1 MQGHLIPKLVSLDHL
16 NKLWA
21 ADHQNSGQIQSFL
34 SASSL
39 AGRAAFKRCMIIL
52 DLVMEGAQGK
62 LIVELHCVWKSNE
75 QTPAM
80 QLHRSCVWLCYCPQ
94 PGEMLLSLVE
104 SFEPR
109 RGCIAASY

>member
-1 MQGHLIPKLVSLDHL
+1 MQGHLIPKLVFPGHL

-21 ADHQNSGQIQSFL
+21 ADHQHSGQVQSFL

-39 AGRAAFKRCMIIL
+39 AGRAAIKRSIIIL
-52 DLVMEGAQGK
+52 DLVMEVAQGK
-62 LIVELHCVWKSNE
+62 LILKLHCVWKSKE

-80 QLHRSCVWLCYCPQ
+80 QLHSSCVWLCHCPQ

-104 SFEPR
+104 SFEPQ
-109 RGCIAASY
+109 RGFITASY